1 VNAKCIHWHFKMQ
14 YTLWLLSSSLLMFDH
29 NYAFCGRKNTCSRH
43 FIMLIF
49 IPYVH
54 LMWQMNMCDMFYDT
68 IDSFTWILW
77 FNWVWSQL
85 FIFTTFRIIFM
96 LGKNQSKF
104 IMIMLLKVVLEKDSK
119 TIQVIQSLSK
129 LTTSFER
136 LVLIYSF
143 IVHKHYL

>member
-1 VNAKCIHWHFKMQ
+1 MQIAYVWRFKMQ

-29 NYAFCGRKNTCSRH
+29 NYAFAVEKILAQGILSCLSSFHMCISCDRWTCVICSMTQLTPSRGY
-43 FIMLIF
+43 FDL
-49 IPYVH
+49 
-54 LMWQMNMCDMFYDT
+54 
-68 IDSFTWILW
+68 
-77 FNWVWSQL
+77 NWVWSQL

-129 LTTSFER
+129 LTTCFER